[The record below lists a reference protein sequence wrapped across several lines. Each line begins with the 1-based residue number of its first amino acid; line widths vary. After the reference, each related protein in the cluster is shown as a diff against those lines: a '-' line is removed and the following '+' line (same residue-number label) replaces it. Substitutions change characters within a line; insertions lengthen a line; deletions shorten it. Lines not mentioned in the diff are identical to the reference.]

1 MLKLNTN
8 KEKFYYCACANW
20 TSIIQAKGPQ
30 SAAGKAMIEGFG
42 EEKLDIEVSPIMMVK
57 EIKENYSDDGEFFA
71 IDKVFEDIGMYER
84 AKQLRE
90 ILEL

>member
-1 MLKLNTN
+1 
-8 KEKFYYCACANW
+8 
-20 TSIIQAKGPQ
+20 
-30 SAAGKAMIEGFG
+30 
-42 EEKLDIEVSPIMMVK
+42 MVK

>member
-20 TSIIQAKGPQ
+20 TSIIQAKNSQ
-30 SAAGKAMIEGFG
+30 SAASKAMIEGFDK
-42 EEKLDIEVSPIMMVK
+42 EKLDIEVSPIMMVK

>member
-20 TSIIQAKGPQ
+20 TSIIQAKSPQ
-30 SAAGKAMIEGFG
+30 SAAGKAMIEGFD

-84 AKQLRE
+84 AKQLR
-90 ILEL
+90 